1 MSAGKGR
8 VGGRSVRPGPSR
20 PDSPELSMSF
30 GQDEPGISRPAL
42 PLRRRSRW
50 WWLGPLAS
58 ALIFC
63 ASLVVLYYI
72 VREIEPGELADAF
85 RNASARQ
92 IGLALG
98 FTALSYLLLTG
109 YDALALK
116 RLGLSIPYRTTALAS
131 FTSYSVSFTL
141 GFPIVTGGT
150 VRYWIYSPKGVRAS
164 EVASLTVIAGL
175 TFWLGLGAILCACLF
190 YASDSVAVLARTSPL
205 VVQGVGLAVAIG
217 TLGYLGW
224 ISTGERTIRVRGWNL
239 PLPGLGITLG
249 QMFLGAAEVCA
260 AAAVLYVLLPGGHNI
275 AYPTFLAAYVFA
287 CLIGIASH
295 APGGLGVF
303 EATMLIALSR
313 LPYEGVLGALLLFRI
328 AYYLLPFILA
338 LALLALNEMARRIRG
353 RER

>member
-1 MSAGKGR
+1 
-8 VGGRSVRPGPSR
+8 
-20 PDSPELSMSF
+20 MSF
-30 GQDEPGISRPAL
+30 GPHEPGM

-58 ALIFC
+58 ALIFG
-63 ASLVVLYYI
+63 ASLVVLWFI
-72 VREIEPGELADAF
+72 IREIEPGELRGAF
-85 RNASARQ
+85 ANASMRQ
-92 IGLALG
+92 LGLACG

-116 RLGLSIPYRTTALAS
+116 RLGLSIAYRTTALAS

-164 EVASLTVIAGL
+164 EVARLTVIAGL
-175 TFWLGLGAILCACLF
+175 TFWLGLGAILCACLL
-190 YASDSVAVLARTSPL
+190 YAADSVALLARTSPL
-205 VVQGVGLAVAIG
+205 VVQGVGAAVALG

-224 ISTGERTIRVRGWNL
+224 IATGERTFRVRGWNL

-249 QMFLGAAEVCA
+249 QMFLGASEVCA
-260 AAAVLYVLLPGGHNI
+260 AAAVLFVLLPGGHGI
-275 AYPTFLAAYVFA
+275 DYPTFLAAYVFA

-303 EATMLIALSR
+303 EATMLVALNR
-313 LPYEGVLGALLLFRI
+313 LPFEGVLGALLLFRI
-328 AYYLLPFILA
+328 IYYLLPFILA
-338 LALLALNEMARRIRG
+338 LVLLALNEMIRRIR
-353 RER
+353 RHER

>member
-1 MSAGKGR
+1 M
-8 VGGRSVRPGPSR
+8 
-20 PDSPELSMSF
+20 
-30 GQDEPGISRPAL
+30 
-42 PLRRRSRW
+42 PLRRRRRW

-58 ALIFC
+58 AIIFC

-72 VREIEPGELADAF
+72 VREIEPSELAAAF

-92 IGLALG
+92 VGLALG

-116 RLGLSIPYRTTALAS
+116 RLGLSIAYRTTALAS

-190 YASDSVAVLARTSPL
+190 YAADSVALLARTSPL
-205 VVQGVGLAVAIG
+205 VVQGVGAAVLIG

-224 ISTGERTIRVRGWNL
+224 IATGERTISFRGWNL

-260 AAAVLYVLLPGGHNI
+260 AAAVLFVLLPGGHNI

-353 RER
+353 QER

>member
-1 MSAGKGR
+1 M
-8 VGGRSVRPGPSR
+8 PP
-20 PDSPELSMSF
+20 
-30 GQDEPGISRPAL
+30 
-42 PLRRRSRW
+42 RRRSRW

-72 VREIEPGELADAF
+72 VQEIEPGELAKAFQDA
-85 RNASARQ
+85 STRQ

-150 VRYWIYSPKGVRAS
+150 VRYWIYSPRGVRAS

-205 VVQGVGLAVAIG
+205 VVQGVGAAVAIG
-217 TLGYLGW
+217 TAGYLGW
-224 ISTGERTIRVRGWNL
+224 VATGERTIRVRGWNL
-239 PLPGLGITLG
+239 PLPGLGVTLG

>member
-1 MSAGKGR
+1 M
-8 VGGRSVRPGPSR
+8 PP
-20 PDSPELSMSF
+20 
-30 GQDEPGISRPAL
+30 
-42 PLRRRSRW
+42 RRRSRW

-58 ALIFC
+58 IVIFS
-63 ASLVVLYYI
+63 ASLVVLWYI
-72 VREIEPGELADAF
+72 IREIEPGELAGAF
-85 RNASARQ
+85 ANASLRQ
-92 IGLALG
+92 LGLACG

-190 YASDSVAVLARTSPL
+190 YATQSVAVLARTSPL
-205 VVQGVGLAVAIG
+205 VVQGVGAAVALG
-217 TLGYLGW
+217 TLGYLAW
-224 ISTGERTIRVRGWNL
+224 IATGERTIRVRGWNL

-260 AAAVLYVLLPGGHNI
+260 AAAVLFVLLPGGHGI
-275 AYPTFLAAYVFA
+275 DYPSFLAVYVFA
-287 CLIGIASH
+287 CLVGIASH

-303 EATMLIALSR
+303 EATMLVALSR
-313 LPYEGVLGALLLFRI
+313 LPFEHVLGSLLIFRI
-328 AYYLLPFILA
+328 VYYILPFILA
-338 LALLALNEMARRIRG
+338 LVLLALNEMVRRIR
-353 RER
+353 RHEI

>member
-1 MSAGKGR
+1 M
-8 VGGRSVRPGPSR
+8 PP
-20 PDSPELSMSF
+20 
-30 GQDEPGISRPAL
+30 
-42 PLRRRSRW
+42 RRRSRW

-58 ALIFC
+58 VVIFC
-63 ASLVVLYYI
+63 ASLVVLWYI
-72 VREIEPGELADAF
+72 VREIEPSELAGAF
-85 RNASARQ
+85 ANASLRQ
-92 IGLALG
+92 LGLACG

-190 YASDSVAVLARTSPL
+190 YATGSVAVLARTSPL
-205 VVQGVGLAVAIG
+205 VVQGVGAAVALG
-217 TLGYLGW
+217 TLGYLAW
-224 ISTGERTIRVRGWNL
+224 IATGERTIRVRGWNL

-260 AAAVLYVLLPGGHNI
+260 AAAVLFVLLPGGHGI
-275 AYPTFLAAYVFA
+275 DYPSFLAVYVFA
-287 CLIGIASH
+287 CLVGIASH

-303 EATMLIALSR
+303 EATMLVALSR
-313 LPYEGVLGALLLFRI
+313 LPFEHVLGALLIFRI
-328 AYYLLPFILA
+328 VYYILPFILA
-338 LALLALNEMARRIRG
+338 LVLLALNEMVRRIR
-353 RER
+353 RHER

>member
-1 MSAGKGR
+1 M
-8 VGGRSVRPGPSR
+8 PP
-20 PDSPELSMSF
+20 
-30 GQDEPGISRPAL
+30 
-42 PLRRRSRW
+42 RRRSRW

-72 VREIEPGELADAF
+72 VQEIEPGELAKAF
-85 RNASARQ
+85 RDASARQ

-150 VRYWIYSPKGVRAS
+150 VRYWIYSPRGVRAS

-205 VVQGVGLAVAIG
+205 VVQGVGAAVAIG
-217 TLGYLGW
+217 TIGYLGW
-224 ISTGERTIRVRGWNL
+224 VATGERTIRVRGWNL
-239 PLPGLGITLG
+239 PLPGLGVTLG